1 MRFESGVGPMT
12 GARRPTPAHP
22 NPPSPSLT
30 HPSALP
36 TTFPPPSTLASLTYT
51 YVHHFCRAIF
61 RRHHDQQC
69 FWVLSCKVGVVVWVR
84 GGFAWQW
91 QDSPPPATARPPP
104 PPPPWYLN
112 LPTTA
117 EGQLKEKCIHQL
129 RIWRLN
135 LLIVIISMI
144 SMISL
149 TLKQC
154 VTIPKIWTKP
164 NPNLFSDT
172 KYFRYRFRYFF
183 RYQILSDTE
192 SDTFF
197 YTKFFPIPNPILFS
211 IPNFSNTESDTF
223 FDTKFFR

>member
-1 MRFESGVGPMT
+1 MFSGFDKDGVKKELKWGKSLRL
-12 GARRPTPAHP
+12 GGWIEVWKWGRPHDGSSAAHP
-22 NPPSPSLT
+22 NPPSPTLT

-51 YVHHFCRAIF
+51 YVHKFCRAIF

-129 RIWRLN
+129 KIWRLN
-135 LLIVIISMI
+135 LLRHDDSHDQHDRHDMLDKKVNKGS
-144 SMISL
+144 
-149 TLKQC
+149 C
-154 VTIPKIWTKP
+154 
-164 NPNLFSDT
+164 
-172 KYFRYRFRYFF
+172 
-183 RYQILSDTE
+183 
-192 SDTFF
+192 
-197 YTKFFPIPNPILFS
+197 
-211 IPNFSNTESDTF
+211 
-223 FDTKFFR
+223 